1 MAPRLTTAKSKQLYR
16 RAKRRIPG
24 GVNSPVRSYQPYPLF
39 VSSAKGSRFRSADG
53 EDYLDYCM
61 GYGALL
67 NGHTPTDLAK
77 AVKNAVNKGTIYGQP
92 IENEVELAEL
102 ITSLMPSIEMVR
114 LVNSGTEATM
124 HAVRLARGYTGKTK
138 ILKFEGGFHGSH
150 DSLLVKRGAPGSPVG
165 TSSSAGVPV
174 ATAKDTLVA
183 SYNDE
188 MTTKKIL
195 DDYGDEL
202 AGVVVEPVMGNLGPI
217 TPKPRFL
224 EGLRK
229 LTTEKDILLIF
240 DEVITG
246 FRLGPGGAQ
255 EYYKL
260 RPDITVLGKILGGGL
275 PLAAFGGKREIMEK
289 LAPIG
294 PVYQAGTFSGNPI
307 SVAAGITMLE
317 SIKRRGSRPYTHL
330 EKQGRQLRKAISD
343 TIDSKNVP
351 AQVNGIASM
360 FQVFFTK
367 RPVTDYYSA
376 KSSNTEMY
384 QRYFRS
390 LLESGVFVPPSQFE
404 TCFLSTAHSEDD
416 IGETLQ
422 SIDSALGTISK

>member
-1 MAPRLTTAKSKQLYR
+1 MAPRLATTKSNLLFKRAR
-16 RAKRRIPG
+16 RLIPG

-39 VSSAKGSRFRSADG
+39 VTSAKGSRFRSADG

-77 AVKNAVNKGTIYGQP
+77 AVKTAVDKGTIYGQP
-92 IENEVELAEL
+92 TEMEVELAEL

-150 DSLLVKRGAPGSPVG
+150 DSLLVKSGSRGSPVG
-165 TSSSAGVPV
+165 TPSSSGVPA
-174 ATAKDTLVA
+174 ATAKNTLVA
-183 SYNDE
+183 NYNDE

-202 AGVVVEPVMGNLGPI
+202 AGVIVEPVMGNLGPI

-229 LTTEKDILLIF
+229 LTTERDVLLIF

-246 FRLGPGGAQ
+246 LRLGPGGAQ
-255 EYYKL
+255 ENYKM
-260 RPDITVLGKILGGGL
+260 RPEITVIGKILAGGL
-275 PLAAFGGKREIMEK
+275 PRSPFGGKR
-289 LAPIG
+289 ASH
-294 PVYQAGTFSGNPI
+294 A
-307 SVAAGITMLE
+307 
-317 SIKRRGSRPYTHL
+317 
-330 EKQGRQLRKAISD
+330 
-343 TIDSKNVP
+343 KNVT
-351 AQVNGIASM
+351 M
-360 FQVFFTK
+360 
-367 RPVTDYYSA
+367 RPVAPARRFTRDA
-376 KSSNTEMY
+376 D
-384 QRYFRS
+384 
-390 LLESGVFVPPSQFE
+390 SGAAVV
-404 TCFLSTAHSEDD
+404 
-416 IGETLQ
+416 
-422 SIDSALGTISK
+422 